1 MIPFA
6 VIAVT
11 GSLLHYCYYLY
22 GFGYY
27 ADESFWFYVALF
39 YFAGWLLFTIMI
51 VIKNKMVAKKK

>member
-1 MIPFA
+1 